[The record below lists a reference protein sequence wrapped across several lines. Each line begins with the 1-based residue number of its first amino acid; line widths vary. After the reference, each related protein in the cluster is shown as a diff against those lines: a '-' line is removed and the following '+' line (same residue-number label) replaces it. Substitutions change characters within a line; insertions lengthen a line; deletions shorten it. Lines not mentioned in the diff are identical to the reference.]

1 MNVLFPFRGN
11 TVGGSHISSM
21 ELIKELSKLGI
32 NTEIAIHEKGPVV
45 ELLMENNIPFE
56 MINHKFLE
64 APGGLTAIVQLPRI
78 KPLVGFLKTRQIDI
92 VHTNDGVMTHN
103 WVPAARLAKKKSVV
117 HVRRL
122 WQPSRISD
130 WLHLYGDH
138 FIANSNFVR
147 SSIPQKAL
155 GRVTTVANPIM
166 QPIVSKANANRGK
179 EIIVMVGSH
188 TVQKRPEIFIEA
200 ARVVSMERPEAQF
213 ILIGR
218 HTQYT
223 AHLRELVNKAGLN
236 ANFDFIEYTTKVANI
251 IDGATLLVAPA
262 LNEGHGRTL
271 IEAMLLSTPVIAS
284 RSGGHAEIIEDGVN
298 GKMFEPDNSAA
309 MAETIIDLL
318 SDLEKIKTMVDV
330 AKKFAVKNFA
340 ADVHARAI
348 LKTYMDLVK
357 E

>member
-1 MNVLFPFRGN
+1 MEVLFPFRGN
-11 TVGGSHISSM
+11 TVGGSHISAM
-21 ELIKELSKLGI
+21 ELIKGLTKLGI
-32 NTEIAIHEKGPVV
+32 NPTIAIHEKGPVV
-45 ELLMENNIPFE
+45 ELLIENNIPFE
-56 MINHKFLE
+56 IINHRFLE
-64 APGGLTAIVQLPRI
+64 APGGLTAIAQLPRI
-78 KPLVGFLKTRQIDI
+78 NAMARFLKTRQIDI
-92 VHTNDGVMTHN
+92 VHTNDGVMAHN

-138 FIANSNFVR
+138 FIANSDFVR
-147 SSIPQKAL
+147 SSIPSKAL
-155 GRVTTVANPIM
+155 GRVTTITNPIM
-166 QPIVSKANANRGK
+166 QPIVSKANANHGS

-188 TVQKRPEIFIEA
+188 TLQKRPEIFIEA
-200 ARVVSMERPEAQF
+200 AKLVAAERPESQF
-213 ILIGR
+213 VLVGR

-223 AHLRELVNKAGLN
+223 GRLRELVSQAGLEAKFN
-236 ANFDFIEYTTKVANI
+236 LIEYTRRVADI
-251 IDGATLLVAPA
+251 IAGATLLVAPA

-284 RSGGHAEIIEDGVN
+284 RSGGHTEIIEDGVN
-298 GKMFEPDNSAA
+298 GMLFNPDDSTA

-318 SDLEKIKTMVDV
+318 SDIKKIEKIVDV
-330 AKKFAVKNFA
+330 AKKFAVQNFS

-357 E
+357 G